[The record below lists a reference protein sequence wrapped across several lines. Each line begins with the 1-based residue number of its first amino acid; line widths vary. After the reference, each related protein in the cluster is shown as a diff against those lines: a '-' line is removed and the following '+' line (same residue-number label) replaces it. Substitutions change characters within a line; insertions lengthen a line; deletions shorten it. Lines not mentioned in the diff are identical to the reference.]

1 MITAIASETPAE
13 KLRRWHIVVAICA
26 VGFAAGV
33 LIFVPVSAIN
43 LKLIKVTPYVC
54 DTLFLEQSQLI
65 FVHLLDHYVIGRLI
79 VATTILELIGFAWI
93 YGNYFYKTN
102 YHYFHFLLTA
112 FHVLVLF
119 FSYTIYL

>member
-33 LIFVPVSAIN
+33 LIFVPVSAIKF
-43 LKLIKVTPYVC
+43 KLIKVTHTC

-102 YHYFHFLLTA
+102 YHYFLPVASSSL
-112 FHVLVLF
+112 
-119 FSYTIYL
+119 S